1 MARKQSN
8 EEEVQVQE
16 APQVEVQVEEIPE
29 TPEVTAAPAKKAPE
43 TTEVKTVTAPVKKV
57 KIRTTE
63 EVNCI
68 IAGVPYN
75 LGGNKEVQVPSDVAA
90 ILVNGGKAFR
100 L

>member
-1 MARKQSN
+1 MRPHNKILATMARKQSN

-16 APQVEVQVEEIPE
+16 APQVENPQGAPE
-29 TPEVTAAPAKKAPE
+29 PAEVT
-43 TTEVKTVTAPVKKV
+43 TVAAPVKKV

>member
-16 APQVEVQVEEIPE
+16 APQAEVQVEE
-29 TPEVTAAPAKKAPE
+29 APE
-43 TTEVKTVTAPVKKV
+43 TTEVTTVTAPVKKV